1 MRDFGKGEP
10 RRMSACVEERPWL
23 NRVRCG
29 VVERGGVLERELLGV
44 PPMGDVKSDGAAG
57 GGIWS
62 TGGVGMKL
70 AYCHCVGSVLGC
82 LLEREVAAVGGGAA
96 VAVGV
101 GSKVV
106 VGVASVTSGLG
117 VAKAGERTMEWSSV
131 WEVACDVMRSV
142 WVAADQG
149 SGCGVVCCSSWRR
162 RVSIVVSVWVD
173 WLWE

>member
-1 MRDFGKGEP
+1 M
-10 RRMSACVEERPWL
+10 
-23 NRVRCG
+23 
-29 VVERGGVLERELLGV
+29 ERELLGV

-106 VGVASVTSGLG
+106 VGVAGVTSRLG

-131 WEVACDVMRSV
+131 WAVACDAVRSV

-173 WLWE
+173 WLRE